1 METSPINVHQRARA
15 MIATSNA
22 RNPQSEI
29 FPLLTRFAQEIRSP
43 LTIISVQLVES
54 AAVKQARLIE
64 VVTLSVS
71 TTGASSWSGFFTE
84 ANSLSPEAVAS
95 AGVRRTV
102 GLRESRDAV
111 KFGVLYEHLSRAFLS
126 TIVVGFGSGRFDI
139 PLLLKLMNAEGAP
152 ALSPKAH
159 LDLQRAWWQLLKAE
173 AGELTAAGAMY
184 SVQVGHHPRGEDAV
198 LAMAKI
204 HESMLWRHGYE
215 VLAKNIVINEYPY
228 APTAGLRNERA
239 GATPRSEK
247 EKRQRKRE
255 IDLRDRLL
263 QYLKTNDTQD
273 PDMLSISSLARTLET
288 TETKASITLGQ
299 LIAQRRIA
307 YQPFV
312 DPDAQE
318 VLDAYLP
325 AAMAI
330 HGFDKLKPL
339 KEHVEGKSGKTL
351 DYIQLRIALLKRN
364 LTPTSSSN

>member
-1 METSPINVHQRARA
+1 
-15 MIATSNA
+15 MIATSNG

-54 AAVKQARLIE
+54 AAVKQARLTE

-71 TTGASSWSGFFTE
+71 TTGASSWSSFFTE

-111 KFGVLYEHLSRAFLS
+111 SFGVLYEHLSRAFLS
-126 TIVVGFGSGRFDI
+126 TIVVGFGSGRFDL
-139 PLLLKLMNAEGAP
+139 PLLLKLMNAEGSP

-159 LDLQRAWWQLLKAE
+159 LDLQRAWWQLQKAE

-184 SVQVGHHPRGEDAV
+184 NVQVGLHPRGEDAV

-215 VLAKNIVINEYPY
+215 VLAKNIEINEYPY
-228 APTAGLRNERA
+228 APTAGLRKERPE
-239 GATPRSEK
+239 ATPRSEK
-247 EKRQRKRE
+247 ERLQRNIE
-255 IDLRDRLL
+255 LDLRDRLL
-263 QYLKTNDTQD
+263 QYLKTNDAQD
-273 PDMLSISSLARTLET
+273 HDMLSISSLARTLET
-288 TETKASITLGQ
+288 TERKASFALGN
-299 LIAQRRIA
+299 LIGQRRIA

-312 DPDAQE
+312 DSDAQE

-330 HGFDKLKPL
+330 YGFAKLKPL
-339 KEHVEGKSGKTL
+339 KEHIEWKHGETL

-364 LTPTSSSN
+364 LTPTSGSN